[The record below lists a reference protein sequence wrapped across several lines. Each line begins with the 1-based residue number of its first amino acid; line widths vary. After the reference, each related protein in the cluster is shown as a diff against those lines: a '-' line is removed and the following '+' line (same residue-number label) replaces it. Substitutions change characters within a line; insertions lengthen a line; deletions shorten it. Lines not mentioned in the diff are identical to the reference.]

1 MIQNIAKQKDVSFQ
15 LIDVS
20 DWKAEMLN
28 KFLNVESSR
37 NFTLEQGDIMRV
49 YVLKRTE
56 SQYVML
62 WSFHHIVID
71 YWSIDVL
78 FNELKTLYTRI
89 KVGDV
94 KTFRTN
100 DYDYSS
106 YVNWQNAMLNG
117 SEGTSKLKYWEEELS
132 GELPILNLP
141 IDYQRPPVQSN
152 RGANLRLHLNKSIN
166 NKLKEI
172 SKNRG

>member
-1 MIQNIAKQKDVSFQ
+1 MLRSSFYEYEGELIQSIAKQKDVSFQ
-15 LIDVS
+15 LMDVS
-20 DWKAEMLN
+20 NWKTEKLN
-28 KFLNVESSR
+28 EFLNVESSR
-37 NFTLEQGDIMRV
+37 NFTLEQGDTMRV

-89 KVGDV
+89 IVGDV
-94 KTFRTN
+94 STLRTN

-106 YVNWQNAMLNG
+106 YVNWQNAMLN
-117 SEGTSKLKYWEEELS
+117 SS
-132 GELPILNLP
+132 
-141 IDYQRPPVQSN
+141 
-152 RGANLRLHLNKSIN
+152 
-166 NKLKEI
+166 
-172 SKNRG
+172 